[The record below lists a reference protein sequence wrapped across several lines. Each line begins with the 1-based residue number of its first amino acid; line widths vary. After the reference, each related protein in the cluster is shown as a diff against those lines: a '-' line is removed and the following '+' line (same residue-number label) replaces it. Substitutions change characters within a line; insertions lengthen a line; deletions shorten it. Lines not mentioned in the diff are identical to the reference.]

1 MTMEFIK
8 HDAVRFKR
16 VGFSWRKP
24 RGKKNKTKAGKKGHR
39 PMPSKGFMSDR
50 SKRGMIAG
58 KTPILVHNINDVH
71 SLNDQ
76 NIVIIASAVGNRKRK
91 EIASACDAKKLKIL
105 NYGKL
110 VKDTEKTSK

>member
-1 MTMEFIK
+1 MKFIK
-8 HDAVRFKR
+8 HDAVKFKR

-39 PMPSKGFMSDR
+39 PMPSKGFMSER

-58 KTPILVHNINDVH
+58 KMPVLVYNTNDVQR
-71 SLNDQ
+71 LNDQ
-76 NIVIIASAVGNRKRK
+76 NIVIIASAVGNKKRK
-91 EIASACDAKKLKIL
+91 DIVSVCDAKKLRIL

-110 VKDTEKTSK
+110 TEDAEKTSK

>member
-1 MTMEFIK
+1 MKFIK

-24 RGKKNKTKAGKKGHR
+24 RGKKNKTKVGKKGHR

-50 SKRGMIAG
+50 RKRGMIAG
-58 KTPILVHNINDVH
+58 RIPVLVHNVNDVQAL
-71 SLNDQ
+71 SDK
-76 NIVIIASAVGNRKRK
+76 NIVIIASAVGNKKRN
-91 EIASACDAKKLKIL
+91 EIVSACDAKKLKIV

-110 VKDTEKTSK
+110 AKDTKTTSK